1 MDYIVQNHEH
11 SKESYLHHY
20 GSFASFK
27 HVAVASL
34 SDEIKDDATRYK

>member
-1 MDYIVQNHEH
+1 MNIVKRVIYIIMD
-11 SKESYLHHY
+11 L
-20 GSFASFK
+20 ASFK